1 MYTEL
6 IISGNMPSDEEIA
19 FAFEVLDMDAS
30 DVPCVC
36 CGDPATE

>member
-1 MYTEL
+1 MHTER

-19 FAFEVLDMDAS
+19 LALEVLDMDAS
-30 DVPCVC
+30 DVLCAC